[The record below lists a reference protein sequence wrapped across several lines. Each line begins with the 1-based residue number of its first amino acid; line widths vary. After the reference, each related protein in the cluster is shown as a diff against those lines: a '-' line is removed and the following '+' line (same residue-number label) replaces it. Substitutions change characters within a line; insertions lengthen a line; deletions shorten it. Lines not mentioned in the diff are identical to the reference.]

1 MSRHPYPAAI
11 TGGVLSIAAAV
22 PAIVGRGAHATPA
35 TNASVTVLPAS
46 YDEALFR
53 PEPFWATAQG
63 IILIATVVIAAALVV
78 AWRMS
83 RSR

>member
-1 MSRHPYPAAI
+1 MSRHLYPAAI
-11 TGGVLSIAAAV
+11 IAAV
-22 PAIVGRGAHATPA
+22 LAIAGCGGRATPA
-35 TNASVTVLPAS
+35 ASASATVLPAS
-46 YDEALFR
+46 YDEAVFR

-63 IILIATVVIAAALVV
+63 IILIATVVIAAALVA

>member
-1 MSRHPYPAAI
+1 MSRHLYPAA
-11 TGGVLSIAAAV
+11 VIAAV
-22 PAIVGRGAHATPA
+22 LVIVGCGAHATA
-35 TNASVTVLPAS
+35 ASAGLTVLPPGYEDAV
-46 YDEALFR
+46 LR

-63 IILIATVVIAAALVV
+63 IILIAAVVIGAALVA

>member
-1 MSRHPYPAAI
+1 MSRHLYPAA
-11 TGGVLSIAAAV
+11 VIAAV
-22 PAIVGRGAHATPA
+22 LAIVGCGAHATPA
-35 TNASVTVLPAS
+35 TSASVSVLPAG
-46 YDEALFR
+46 YEDAVLR

-63 IILIATVVIAAALVV
+63 IILIAAVVIAAALVA

>member
-1 MSRHPYPAAI
+1 MSRRLYPAA
-11 TGGVLSIAAAV
+11 LIAAVLAV
-22 PAIVGRGAHATPA
+22 AGCGAHASPA
-35 TNASVTVLPAS
+35 ASASATVLPAS
-46 YDEALFR
+46 YDEAVFR
-53 PEPFWATAQG
+53 PEPFWATAPG